1 MKITK
6 ADLNTQFNSQ
16 IPIDVRVTNGYTNV
30 VLALWKD
37 SNYCKS
43 NTYLPKW
50 QVVNADYY
58 NANRVLGEYGE
69 GVCRNKARFYGSGE
83 VAVAFSSHSSVKAA

>member
-1 MKITK
+1 MNNQTHSSILKNYYNMKITK

-37 SNYCKS
+37 SNYCES

-50 QVVNADYY
+50 QVVNAEYY
-58 NANRVLGEYGE
+58 NANRDKYE
-69 GVCRNKARFYGSGE
+69 GWIDLEDQLPPKE
-83 VAVAFSSHSSVKAA
+83 LQ

>member
-6 ADLNTQFNSQ
+6 QLLNTQFNSQ

-37 SNYCKS
+37 SNYCES

-50 QVVNADYY
+50 QVVNAEYY
-58 NANRVLGEYGE
+58 NANRDKYE
-69 GVCRNKARFYGSGE
+69 GWIDLEDQLPPKE
-83 VAVAFSSHSSVKAA
+83 LQ